1 MPRQQDYSDLSEL
14 EREFELEMEDG
25 PESLE
30 FELGEDTEADEDRE
44 YDELEGL
51 DEEEELEADQ
61 AETALEREYA
71 GASRSREYVER
82 LLELSARE
90 FESAAEVD
98 QAMNEVLDDMEREY
112 FLGKLLRKAGKSKF
126 LRSLAKKG
134 MQLGVRKFLPGLQ
147 GALQLARGNVKG
159 ALLNFGKQALGTVV
173 PGGAMTLDAVK
184 ALGLGAGESPATDRE
199 AWENY
204 VSLARNAYEHLADN
218 ITESADR
225 PAEASRLANNAIQH
239 AVRQAQARA
248 NGARDSRGRRP
259 GRLDRVLRLRVAPG
273 QRVRLIITGG

>member
-225 PAEASRLANNAIQH
+225 PAEASRLANNAI
-239 AVRQAQARA
+239 
-248 NGARDSRGRRP
+248 
-259 GRLDRVLRLRVAPG
+259 
-273 QRVRLIITGG
+273 